1 MESHGT
7 LKILRISNFY
17 QNYKVRRLFHN
28 FFIDIESLVT
38 PLHYEK
44 MFKIISNKDLIALNN
59 FSEKFNNVSFDVIN
73 LKIESSPT
81 FKTNNGKTSGSPTLK
96 PAQMT

>member
-1 MESHGT
+1 MIT
-7 LKILRISNFY
+7 FVN
-17 QNYKVRRLFHN
+17 
-28 FFIDIESLVT
+28 IEIEYLVT

-44 MFKIISNKDLIALNN
+44 MFKIISNKDLIAMSN

-81 FKTNNGKTSGSPTLK
+81 LKPGKPKSSGSPALQ
-96 PAQMT
+96 PVSIS

>member
-7 LKILRISNFY
+7 LKMLRISNFY
-17 QNYKVRRLFHN
+17 QNYKVRRLFLN
-28 FFIDIESLVT
+28 INLDIESLVT

-44 MFKIISNKDLIALNN
+44 MFKIINNKDLIALSN
-59 FSEKFNNVSFDVIN
+59 FSEKSNNVSFDEIN

-81 FKTNNGKTSGSPTLK
+81 FKTCNGKSSGSPTLK
-96 PAQMT
+96 PVQIT